1 MRILYEAQDRK
12 YDAAVLATFAAII
25 ERSAYKA
32 NAEVASVD
40 GMSATGTTS

>member
-32 NAEVASVD
+32 SAERPGLEAPPSS
-40 GMSATGTTS
+40 GTGS